1 MAKLDQVYN
10 VDDLPKSDR
19 PTGEFTPLPDGW
31 YRARITKAELKDTAK
46 GGSRIAPRFDII
58 GPTHAGR
65 VVFGSINIRC
75 ASEEGERI
83 GQQQLGELCRAI
95 GVPRLEDT
103 DQLVGKTLD
112 IRLKIKPAEG
122 QYAAGNDVKNFRA
135 VDGASAPAPSTGG
148 APAKSSAAPPWAKK

>member
-1 MAKLDQVYN
+1 MAKLDRVYN

-19 PTGEFTPLPDGW
+19 PTGEFEPLPAGW
-31 YRARITKAELKDTAK
+31 YRARATKADLKDTAA
-46 GGSRIAPRFDII
+46 GGSRISIRFDIM

-65 VVFGSINIRC
+65 VVFGSINIRN
-75 ASEEGERI
+75 ASETSERI
-83 GQQQLGELCRAI
+83 GQQQLGEMCRAI

-112 IRLKIKPAEG
+112 IRLTIKAANEK
-122 QYAAGNDVKNFRA
+122 YAAGNEVKNFRA
-135 VDGASAPAPSTGG
+135 VDGASAPGPSTGA